1 MRYAVI
7 IEKAEHNYSAWVPD
21 MPGCIATGNT
31 AEAAEA
37 AIRDAMIMHLEGLR
51 EDGQPFPLASSIVD
65 YVEVAA

>member
-31 AEAAEA
+31 AKAAEA
-37 AIRDAMIMHLEGLR
+37 SIRDAVIMHLEGLR
-51 EDGQPFPLASSIVD
+51 EDGQAFPLASSIVD